1 MTTAPYQRLR
11 GGSLAF
17 DDQAARIARPVVG
30 SHTMLVAN
38 AANGALL
45 DGPAGHGAIYEASA
59 ASATTWSL
67 SYVRSAQARYL
78 EVRATLVSTSISGTV
93 RIKFTATDAA
103 GNTVSHTS
111 SAVPDGYRDNT
122 TTVYPP
128 AGSSVWEMAR
138 GLSGFIDLDALAATL
153 VNASWS
159 LNFEITTSSAVI
171 LSLHVV
177 ELPRWRVD
185 DTATAG
191 GVIPGSYQ
199 RGRWITD
206 GAQDGLN
213 RALATIEAAR
223 TTQRTYLTLAW
234 PQDTA
239 VAIPQT
245 ASTSYAALTNLVEG
259 ATYIVWRVR
268 ARRLYAASSAGESI
282 RFRVLYKLVRV
293 AAETA
298 DVRLSTGATASP
310 FALTGLAST
319 SWAWSS
325 WKDAYLKTN
334 GTDTEDTIGLE
345 AKVSAGTATLYI
357 AGIHVLEQAT

>member
-38 AANGALL
+38 ASNGALL
-45 DGPAGHGAIYEASA
+45 DAPAGHGAIYEASA
-59 ASATTWSL
+59 GSATTWSL
-67 SYVRSAQARYL
+67 SYVRSTQARYL
-78 EVRATLVSTSISGTV
+78 EVRALLVSTSTSGTV
-93 RIKFTATDAA
+93 RIKLTATDAA
-103 GNTVSHTS
+103 GNSIAHTS
-111 SAVPDGYRDNT
+111 SAIPDGYRDST

-138 GLSGFIDLDALAATL
+138 GVSGFIDIDALAATL

-159 LNFEITTSSAVI
+159 LNFELTTSSAVV

-206 GAQDGLN
+206 GTQDGLN
-213 RALATIEAAR
+213 RVLATIEASR

-234 PQDTA
+234 AQDTTA
-239 VAIPQT
+239 AIPQT
-245 ASTSYAALTNLVEG
+245 AATSYGALTNLAE
-259 ATYIVWRVR
+259 ASTYRVWRVR
-268 ARRLYAASSAGESI
+268 ARRLFAASSAGESI

-293 AAETA
+293 GAETA
-298 DVRLSTGATASP
+298 DVRLSTGSSSSP

-325 WKDAYLKTN
+325 WKDAYLKTD

-345 AKVSAGTATLYI
+345 AKVSAGTATLYV
-357 AGIHVLEQAT
+357 AGIHVLEQAS

>member
-45 DGPAGHGAIYEASA
+45 DGPAAHGAIYDVSA

-78 EVRATLVSTSISGTV
+78 EVRATLVSTSTSGTV

-138 GLSGFIDLDALAATL
+138 GLSGFIDVDAGLDQRRIPCRFGC
-153 VNASWS
+153 NAG
-159 LNFEITTSSAVI
+159 
-171 LSLHVV
+171 
-177 ELPRWRVD
+177 RGGG
-185 DTATAG
+185 AG
-191 GVIPGSYQ
+191 LRGS
-199 RGRWITD
+199 RGRPCLRD
-206 GAQDGLN
+206 GC
-213 RALATIEAAR
+213 
-223 TTQRTYLTLAW
+223 
-234 PQDTA
+234 
-239 VAIPQT
+239 VA
-245 ASTSYAALTNLVEG
+245 S
-259 ATYIVWRVR
+259 R
-268 ARRLYAASSAGESI
+268 
-282 RFRVLYKLVRV
+282 
-293 AAETA
+293 
-298 DVRLSTGATASP
+298 
-310 FALTGLAST
+310 
-319 SWAWSS
+319 
-325 WKDAYLKTN
+325 
-334 GTDTEDTIGLE
+334 IG
-345 AKVSAGTATLYI
+345 
-357 AGIHVLEQAT
+357 